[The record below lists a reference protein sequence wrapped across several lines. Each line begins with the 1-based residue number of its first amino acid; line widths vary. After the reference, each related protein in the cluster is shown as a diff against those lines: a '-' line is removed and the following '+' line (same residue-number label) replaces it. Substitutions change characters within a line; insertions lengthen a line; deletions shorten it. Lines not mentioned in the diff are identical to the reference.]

1 MTLSQPESRRPLSP
15 KYAKV
20 SDAIQRNIH
29 EALVGET
36 EVKDAI
42 EALQGELEELN
53 K

>member
-1 MTLSQPESRRPLSP
+1 MNQNKLP

-29 EALVGET
+29 QAMTGEM
-36 EVKDAI
+36 EVKAALD
-42 EALQGELEELN
+42 ALQAEVEELS